1 MVGWV
6 GGGFGWVGEFL
17 GGWVV
22 GGLCVGGWA
31 CGRANGRVGRRA
43 NGRAG
48 RQASRQAGM
57 YVGSLRLN
65 IYFLT
70 IYTFD
75 LKLIFNSSDNGN

>member
-1 MVGWV
+1 MGGWV
-6 GGGFGWVGEFL
+6 VGLGGWVIFL

-22 GGLCVGGWA
+22 GRMCVGGWA
-31 CGRANGRVGRRA
+31 CGWACGWA

-48 RQASRQAGM
+48 RQASRQGGM

-75 LKLIFNSSDNGN
+75 LKLIFNSSDNRN